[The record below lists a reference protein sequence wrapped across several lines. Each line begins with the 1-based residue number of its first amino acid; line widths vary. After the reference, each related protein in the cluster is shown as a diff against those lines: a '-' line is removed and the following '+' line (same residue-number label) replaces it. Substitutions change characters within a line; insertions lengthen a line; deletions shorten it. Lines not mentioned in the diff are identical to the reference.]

1 MEKSNHPNFSNKDQD
16 KRLTK
21 LFEEHLENRDKSLK
35 TDDPVFNTLL
45 KIREEDAIERKDI
58 PVRGKESSWQSISQ
72 TIRQQGENDT
82 RPNATITPIHSRR
95 SWLKVA
101 AAIVLIASSALLLVQ
116 QFSISDKITVAEAS
130 SAVQTIELGDGST
143 VTLRPN
149 STLSKFTDSENPR
162 SYSLSGEAVFDV
174 ITDPDRV
181 FTVEAGAGRV
191 VVTGTRFNLNARN
204 QISQVYLFE
213 GSVRFEAADGS
224 DSVNLEPGEAS
235 GIDMSMQIQEPFEF
249 DTEIVTGWT
258 RNRLTFRDRQ
268 AGSIMSELEFH
279 FNIEI
284 IASQDVREESLG
296 GTIQLDNAEQS
307 LSDLGIVLG
316 GSFEETGEGV
326 YEFKSSGN

>member
-1 MEKSNHPNFSNKDQD
+1 MGKSKNPNLPNNDQD

-21 LFEEHLENRDKSLK
+21 LFEEHLENDDKSLN

-45 KIREEDAIERKDI
+45 KIRREDESERKDI
-58 PVRGKESSWQSISQ
+58 PVYGKETSWQVISQ
-72 TIRQQGENDT
+72 TIRQNDENDT
-82 RPNATITPIHSRR
+82 HRQATITPIHSKRT
-95 SWLKVA
+95 WLKVA

-116 QFSISDKITVAEAS
+116 QFSTPDTLPVAEAS
-130 SAVQTIELGDGST
+130 SAVQTIELEDGST

-181 FTVEAGAGRV
+181 FTVEGGAGRV

-204 QISQVYLFE
+204 QISRVYLFE

-235 GIDMSMQIQEPFEF
+235 GIDTSMQVQEPYQF

-279 FNIEI
+279 FNIQI
-284 IASQDVREESLG
+284 VASNDVREESLG

-316 GSFEETGEGV
+316 GSFEKTDEGV
-326 YEFKSSGN
+326 YEFKSSEN